1 MKSRRLLSRDMLKY
15 IAIFAMLLDHI
26 AWYFLE
32 FTSPA
37 AQAFHFIGR
46 LTAPIMCFFIAQGYI
61 YTKSFKKYA
70 LRLLI
75 FALIS
80 QLPWCF
86 VHGDSI
92 LTLSFNMIFTLFISL
107 LAVHVEATMKDGI
120 LKLAVIILCVA
131 ATHYCD
137 WHYYAVIWCLIF
149 YRFRNDSRKMHLCFS
164 LVSLV
169 YFADTLYNFI
179 SAGNAVLL
187 SFIFSLYA
195 LGTLLCIPLLCA
207 YNGEK
212 GKFRASKWV
221 FYVFYPLHLFILGA
235 IKWWI
240 MK

>member
-1 MKSRRLLSRDMLKY
+1 MKSRQLLSRDMLKY

-26 AWYFLE
+26 AWFFLE
-32 FTSPA
+32 FTSPT
-37 AQAFHFIGR
+37 AQLFHFVGK
-46 LTAPIMCFFIAQGYI
+46 LTAPIMCFFISQGYL
-61 YTKSFKKYA
+61 YTKNLKKYA

-75 FALIS
+75 FAIIS
-80 QLPWCF
+80 QFPWCF
-86 VHGDSI
+86 VHGNSL

-107 LAVHVEATMKDGI
+107 LAVHIEATMKDGI
-120 LKLAVIILCVA
+120 LKLAVIVFCVA

-137 WHYYAVIWCLIF
+137 WYYYAVLWCLIF
-149 YRFRNDSRKMHLCFS
+149 YRFRNSKGKMFSLFS
-164 LVSLV
+164 LVSLA
-169 YFADTLYNFI
+169 YFGNTIYNFI
-179 SAGNAVLL
+179 SAGNAAFI
-187 SFIFSLYA
+187 SFVFSLNT